1 MKQYIVKREHRAQ
14 WNTEQ
19 DITNDAKWIATEA
32 EIDRLASE
40 WDIDKDLL
48 LDQVQEIEDFIS
60 DLQDSKYQYTEYCDD
75 INRYKLETAHNDR
88 IDSIIDALRM
98 EAHS

>member
-1 MKQYIVKREHRAQ
+1 MEQYIVKREYRAQ

-19 DITNDAKWIATEA
+19 NIANDALWIVTDA

-48 LDQVQEIEDFIS
+48 LDQVQDKESFIS

-88 IDSIIDALRM
+88 IDSIIDAIRM
-98 EAHS
+98 EA